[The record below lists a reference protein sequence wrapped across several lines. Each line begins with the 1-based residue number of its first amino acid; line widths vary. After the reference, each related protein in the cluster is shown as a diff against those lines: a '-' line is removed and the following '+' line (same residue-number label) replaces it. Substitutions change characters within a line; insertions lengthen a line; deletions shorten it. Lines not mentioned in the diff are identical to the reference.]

1 MSGAFS
7 YTNRAHRRAIS
18 SNSRHGANEVAAV
31 NTRAHRN
38 VGDVEESVE
47 RLTLICEAMWQ
58 LIEERT
64 DLDMGDLERRIAELD
79 ESDGWRDRRRR
90 RTASSC
96 ECGAMVPVAALSCYF
111 CGAPSTPETLFD
123 TV

>member
-1 MSGAFS
+1 MASAFS
-7 YTNRAHRRAIS
+7 YTNRAHRRSAA
-18 SNSRHGANEVAAV
+18 SNSRHAANEIVGV

-38 VGDVEESVE
+38 FGDVEESIE
-47 RLTLICEAMWQ
+47 RLSLICEAMWQ

-64 DLDMGDLERRIAELD
+64 DLEMSDLEQRVFELD
-79 ESDGWRDRRRR
+79 ETDGWRDRRRR
-90 RTASSC
+90 RTASPC
-96 ECGAMVPVAALSCYF
+96 ACGAMVPVAALSCYF